1 MRLVRSALTT
11 VVLAFLSPAAFLAQ
25 SSQPASSISMPRLVS
40 FSGTFRPVDGQPTSA
55 VETVALA
62 IYAEETGG
70 TPLWQETQR
79 VAVDAEGRYT
89 LLLGASQADGIPLD
103 VFASGEAKWLGV
115 VFQRSNEVEGPRMRI
130 TSVPYA
136 LHAAD
141 AATLGGHPASAY
153 MLAPTA
159 SGERTTSG
167 DSTTVSNVGAST
179 HVLLPGTPNFLPKY
193 LNAVDIGNSALY
205 ETGGRVGIN
214 TPLPADYL
222 HVRFNDPFGAF
233 TGLAVQNLANSANAA
248 SGMLFYDHNGALGQ
262 FQGFNNSSHA
272 YVINNIATNPI
283 SGLPDG
289 SINFLV
295 GSVNRLRVN
304 SDGRIG
310 LGANGT
316 ISATNAGSRG
326 QAAGWV
332 PPGSSGNGVFIE
344 GGNGPGDEGGGFY
357 ADGNTA
363 AIWSPG
369 DADILRVYDE
379 DTIVPGQTPPPRFLV
394 DGLGDIRVG
403 ISPNGC
409 VRRGDGV
416 TIAGTCS
423 SDERL
428 KRDIRPFDNSM
439 LERALKL
446 RPVYFR
452 WREEL
457 LASQAEPKPGEAYGF
472 IAQEVQKIYP
482 EMVTTDSRGYLAV
495 DYSKLQY
502 VLLGALQEEHDKVQS
517 LEARVAKL
525 EAARLSTSLWGWFAG
540 LGAVGFACYR
550 RGSSSTRGTHSP
562 S

>member
-1 MRLVRSALTT
+1 M
-11 VVLAFLSPAAFLAQ
+11 
-25 SSQPASSISMPRLVS
+25 SMPRVIS
-40 FSGTFRPVDGQPTSA
+40 FSGTFRPANGQPPAA
-55 VETVALA
+55 VETVVLA

-70 TPLWQETQR
+70 TPLWQETQN
-79 VAVDAEGRYT
+79 VAIDAEGRYT

-115 VFQRSNEVEGPRMRI
+115 AFQRPGEVEGARMRI

-136 LHAAD
+136 MHAAD

-153 MLAPTA
+153 MLASGASGERTA
-159 SGERTTSG
+159 AGERTTSG
-167 DSTTVSNVGAST
+167 DSATATTAGATT
-179 HVLLPGTPNFLPKY
+179 HVLLPGTPNFVPKY
-193 LNAVDIGNSALY
+193 VNAVDIGDSALY
-205 ETGGRVGIN
+205 ESGGRVGIN
-214 TPLPADYL
+214 TSSPFDYL

-233 TGLAVQNLANSANAA
+233 TGLAVQNLSNNANAA
-248 SGMLFYDHNGALGQ
+248 SGMLFYDQNGALSQ
-262 FQGFNNSSHA
+262 FQGFNNTSHTYA
-272 YVINNIATNPI
+272 INNIATNPGT
-283 SGLPDG
+283 GLPNG
-289 SINFLV
+289 SINFLI
-295 GSVNRLRVN
+295 GSVSRFLVN
-304 SDGRIG
+304 TDGRIN
-310 LGANGT
+310 LSNNAT
-316 ISATNAGSRG
+316 ISATNTGSRG

-344 GGNGPGDEGGGFY
+344 GGNGQFDEGGGFY

-379 DTIVPGQTPPPRFLV
+379 DTLAPGASPAPRFLV

-428 KRDIRPFDNSM
+428 KRDFRPFDNSM

-446 RPVYFR
+446 RPVYFH

-457 LASQAEPKPGEAYGF
+457 LVSQAEPKPGEAYGL

-482 EMVTTDSRGYLAV
+482 EMVTTDERGYLAV
-495 DYSKLQY
+495 DYNKLQY

-525 EAARLSTSLWGWFAG
+525 EAARVNTSLLGWLAGFA
-540 LGAVGFACYR
+540 AVGFAFYR
-550 RGSSSTRGTHSP
+550 RGSGSTRRADFP